1 MLEEALS
8 DTDGVRSIDLDVGLA
23 VPLPVTVGRRGR
35 GPRVLVLG
43 GTHGDE
49 AEGQIA
55 VAELARDL
63 PHLPFSG
70 TIICLPRHNPMA
82 CAAGTR
88 TDPQTAA
95 DLCRQY
101 HEGPLA
107 GPLAPIV
114 RLVRDRLMPGCDW
127 LIDLHS
133 GGTSGSF
140 VSSGNVQAKVGSD
153 EDLAMRPA
161 LHAFGAPFGILFD
174 EIEDG
179 SMAHTGTP
187 EALARKRGIRAF
199 SSELGGGGVVGSASM
214 RAARD
219 GLRSLLGH
227 IGSLPAATGPSRR
240 TTLLRLD
247 RPEHS
252 VLAPA
257 AGLVE
262 PMVPLG
268 ATVTRGDTILRFHP
282 RDPGEA
288 AYPVAARVS
297 GVLAMLTAR
306 AHAEPGDTLAF
317 VCEPVTD
324 ATEPP
329 LQNLH
334 LETSS

>member
-1 MLEEALS
+1 MLEDALS
-8 DTDGVRSIDLDVGLA
+8 DTDGVRSIGLDVGLA
-23 VPLPVTVGRRGR
+23 VPLPVTIGRNGK

-70 TIICLPRHNPMA
+70 TIICLPRHNPLA

-88 TDPQTAA
+88 TDPQSGT

-101 HEGPLA
+101 RDGPVS

-114 RLVRDRLMPGCDW
+114 GLVRDRLLPGCDW

-133 GGTSGSF
+133 GGASGNF
-140 VSSGNVQAKVGSD
+140 VPSGNVQAKVGSD

-161 LHAFGAPFGILFD
+161 LHAFGAPFGIVFD
-174 EIEDG
+174 EIADG
-179 SMAHTGTP
+179 SMAHAGTP

-199 SSELGGGGVVGSASM
+199 SSELGGGGAVGALAM

-227 IGSLPAATGPSRR
+227 IGSLPAGPGPSRR

-262 PMVPLG
+262 PLVPLG
-268 ATVTRGDTILRFHP
+268 ATVTRGDAILRLHP
-282 RDPGEA
+282 RDPNEA
-288 AYPVAARVS
+288 ARPVAARVS
-297 GVLAMLTAR
+297 GILAMLTAR

-317 VCEPVTD
+317 VCEPIGG
-324 ATEPP
+324 AAEPDVP
-329 LQNLH
+329 NLQ
-334 LETSS
+334 LETAP

>member
-1 MLEEALS
+1 MLEDALS
-8 DTDGVRSIDLDVGLA
+8 DTDGIRSIDLDVGLA
-23 VPLPVTVGRRGR
+23 MPLPVTFGRNGS
-35 GPRVLVLG
+35 GPRVLILG

-63 PHLPFSG
+63 PGLPFSG
-70 TIICLPRHNPMA
+70 TIICLPRHNPIA

-88 TDPQTAA
+88 TDPKTDT

-101 HEGPLA
+101 REGSLS

-114 RLVRDRLMPGCDW
+114 GLVRDRLMPGCDW

-133 GGTSGSF
+133 GGTSGVF
-140 VSSGNVQAKVGSD
+140 VPSGNVQAKVGSA

-161 LHAFGAPFGILFD
+161 LHAFGAPFGIVFD

-199 SSELGGGGVVGSASM
+199 SSELGGGGAVGAASM
-214 RAARD
+214 AAARD
-219 GLRSLLGH
+219 GLRALLRH
-227 IGSLPAATGPSRR
+227 IGSLPGATGAPRR

-252 VLAPA
+252 VIAPV

-262 PMVPLG
+262 PIVALG
-268 ATVTRGDTILRFHP
+268 AAVTRGETIARLHP
-282 RDPGEA
+282 RNPREA
-288 AYPVAARVS
+288 PLTIVAAVS
-297 GVLAMLTAR
+297 GVLAMMTAR
-306 AHAEPGDTLAF
+306 ANAEPGDTLAF
-317 VCEPVTD
+317 VCEPIAD
-324 ATEPP
+324 GGEP
-329 LQNLH
+329 QMSILH
-334 LETSS
+334 LETAP